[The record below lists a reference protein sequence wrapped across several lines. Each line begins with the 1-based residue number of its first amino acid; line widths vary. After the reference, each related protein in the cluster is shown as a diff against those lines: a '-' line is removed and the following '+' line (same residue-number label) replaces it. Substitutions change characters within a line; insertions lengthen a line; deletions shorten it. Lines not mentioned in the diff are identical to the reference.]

1 MSFARKKIL
10 STFLTLFF
18 VVLLVFF
25 AFRIIP
31 GNPALTILGPDASPQ
46 QIALLEQQLGV
57 DKSLT
62 FQFLDWLQGLFVL
75 DFGTS
80 YQYDEP
86 VLSLIGDRIGV
97 TFSLAIVSMIITLIV
112 ALPLGIIA
120 ANYHRKWID
129 HLISIGVQFGLAIPT
144 FWSGI
149 ILIFVFGLIFKLF
162 SVGNYVPI
170 TEDPVQAIKNLFF
183 PALAIAIPQIA
194 IVVRYLKTTL
204 IEQLT
209 LDYVKTAH
217 SKGLSKMRVL
227 FGHVL
232 KNALIPVVTI
242 IGINFGDI
250 LAGSLVVEQVFALPG
265 FGRMLIT
272 AINNRDFPLVQG
284 MVLIISLIAIVI
296 NIIVDFIYRILDPKI
311 SLK

>member
-1 MSFARKKIL
+1 MALARKKLL
-10 STFLTLFF
+10 STGLTLLF
-18 VVLLVFF
+18 VVILVFF

-31 GNPALTILGPDASPQ
+31 GNPALTMLGPDASPQ
-46 QIALLEQQLGV
+46 QVALLEQQLGV
-57 DKSLT
+57 DRPL
-62 FQFLDWLQGLFVL
+62 FVQFVDWLTGLFVL

-86 VLSLIGDRIGV
+86 VLSLIVDRVGV
-97 TFSLAIVSMIITLIV
+97 TFSIAIISMLITIIV
-112 ALPLGIIA
+112 AIPLGIIA
-120 ANYHRKWID
+120 ANYHNKWVD
-129 HLISIGVQFGLAIPT
+129 YVISIGVQIGLAVPT

-149 ILIFVFGLIFKLF
+149 LLIFLF
-162 SVGNYVPI
+162 SLLFQVFAVGSYVPI
-170 TEDPVQAIKNLFF
+170 TEDPVTALKTLFF
-183 PALAIAIPQIA
+183 PSLAIAIPQIA

-217 SKGLSKMRVL
+217 SKGLSKTRVL
-227 FGHVL
+227 FGHAL

-242 IGINFGDI
+242 VGINFGEI

-284 MVLIISLIAIVI
+284 MVLIIALVAIVM
-296 NIIVDFIYRILDPKI
+296 NMIVDLLYRVLDPKI